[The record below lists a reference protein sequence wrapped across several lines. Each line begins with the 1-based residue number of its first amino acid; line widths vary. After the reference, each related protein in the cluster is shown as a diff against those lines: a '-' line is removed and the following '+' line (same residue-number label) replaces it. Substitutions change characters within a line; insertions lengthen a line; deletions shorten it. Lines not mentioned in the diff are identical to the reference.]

1 MKKKIILSS
10 ILTLGVLGGVVGVAR
25 FAEPVNAASEK
36 TIYLKPNSNWTQAN
50 AWFAARCWT
59 DSPSFSEKWYK
70 MTDADGD
77 GTYEALID
85 TTSYPK
91 VIFTRMNPAKTA
103 LGWDSKWNQSGDLTF
118 QNDKNLFTVKDGT
131 WDGATATWGT
141 YTYVEPT
148 YYLPGSF
155 NNWDAAA
162 DQLTDEDKNGT
173 YEVTKELE
181 AGTYTFKVALNG
193 TWDISYGASTT
204 ATNNDTASI
213 TLNGNSDVSLTAS
226 GGTYTFAYTPTTKN
240 LTITHIPAANPDE
253 DVVELFSTYYNE
265 GTYVKETVLNTN
277 EFADEDVND
286 YFHAG
291 AQVKYR
297 QTTYAPGELS
307 MVTKKTAGDAWGKHT
322 STYRDNGNGGV
333 DHLTNGVKDY
343 SVSGIVNG
351 QDRSSVE
358 NWYVT
363 LHDFVNTELTGWEYA
378 DGVYTLSLKDN
389 ELATKMAREFVA
401 PMWLETEEA
410 KNYVQF
416 DKLTVEEVGESLV
429 MKLYVVSTNSGQLV
443 EGANLVFS
451 QATITK

>member
-10 ILTLGVLGGVVGVAR
+10 ILALGVLGGVVGVVNRPVGVEAASITGGTQLYLIPGTWDASSAR
-25 FAEPVNAASEK
+25 FAAYFFGNGEAWVDMK
-36 TIYLKPNSNWTQAN
+36 DSNGDGIFEVT
-50 AWFAARCWT
+50 
-59 DSPSFSEKWYK
+59 SPSSK
-70 MTDADGD
+70 A
-77 GTYEALID
+77 
-85 TTSYPK
+85 YPN
-91 VIFTRMNPAKTA
+91 VIFCRMNKSTTA
-103 LGWDSKWNQSGDLTF
+103 NNWNNKWNQSGDLTWNGT
-118 QNDKNLFTVKDGT
+118 QNLFEVTQ
-131 WDGATATWGT
+131 WDNQTTGWKNYNASSF
-141 YTYVEPT
+141 V
-148 YYLPGSF
+148 LKGSF
-155 NNWDAAA
+155 DSWGEGYNLVGNNGVYEYTTTLDAGNYEFK
-162 DQLTDEDKNGT
+162 LTCGDMWLGN
-173 YEVTKELE
+173 
-181 AGTYTFKVALNG
+181 
-193 TWDISYGASTT
+193 ASTST
-204 ATNNDTASI
+204 DYATGLPFTI
-213 TLNGNSDVSLTAS
+213 TNSSNSKLIAS
-226 GGTYTFAYTPTTKN
+226 GGTYTFRYTYSTSKLEILHT
-240 LTITHIPAANPDE
+240 PAANPDE

-265 GTYVKETVLNTN
+265 GSYVKETVLNTN

-297 QTTYAPGELS
+297 QTTYAPGQLS
-307 MVTKKTAGDAWGKHT
+307 MVTKATSEAEWGTHT
-322 STYRDNGNGGV
+322 STYKDNGTGV

-343 SVSGIVNG
+343 SVSGTVNG

-378 DGVYTLSLKDN
+378 DGVYTLSLADN

-429 MKLYVVSTNSGQLV
+429 MKLYVDSTNSGQLV

-451 QATITK
+451 QTTITK